1 MAKKYIMRNGVALP
15 VEIAQ
20 KVASLRMKGYTN
32 AFIAKELG
40 LSEAQVV
47 GILNVN
53 RE

>member
-1 MAKKYIMRNGVALP
+1 MAKKYIRRNGVTLP
-15 VEIAQ
+15 VEVAQ
-20 KVASLRMKGYTN
+20 QVASLRMRGYTN

-53 RE
+53 RD